1 MYKELVKV
9 FDGGKGS
16 GHFNH
21 VGIPNHKGGS
31 ARSGEFAKNINTN
44 KVSTHKMSGDNR
56 LEKIKSV
63 IKKKKNES
71 DEEYDAR
78 VKSYS
83 DALVRYTGTKYG
95 EIKDAYRAKYG
106 ITKGYYGKKMS
117 QEKAEK
123 ASNDLD
129 DYIYQAPKYDGEVYR
144 GMTLNDKNYDN
155 IIKNLKSG
163 KIMDMQG
170 ISSWSSDREISEGF
184 IEFNLDSNTPNGILF
199 KLQNKSG
206 TPISEISTV
215 SDEDEVLHPTTARY
229 KLKKIEENDNNYF
242 DANRIVTITLEQV

>member
-56 LEKIKSV
+56 LEKIKNI

-71 DEEYDAR
+71 DEEYYVR
-78 VKSYS
+78 IKSYS
-83 DALVRYTGTKYG
+83 ESIVNYTGNRYG
-95 EIKDAYRAKYG
+95 DIKNAYRAKYG
-106 ITKGYYGKKMS
+106 ISKEYNGKMS

-144 GMTLNDKNYDN
+144 GMTLSDKNYDN

-163 KIMDMQG
+163 KVMDMQG
-170 ISSWSSDREISEGF
+170 ISSWSSD
-184 IEFNLDSNTPNGILF
+184 TPNAILF

-206 TPISEISTV
+206 TPIDSISFI
-215 SDEDEVLHPTTARY
+215 SGEYEVLHPTTARY

-242 DANRIVTITLEQV
+242 NANRIVTITLEEV

>member
-21 VGIPNHKGGS
+21 VGIPNHRGGS
-31 ARSGEFAKNINTN
+31 ARSGEFAKNINNN
-44 KVSTHKMSGDNR
+44 KVSTHEMSGDNR

-71 DEEYDAR
+71 DEGYYVR
-78 VKSYS
+78 IKSYS
-83 DALVRYTGTKYG
+83 ESIVNYTGNRYG
-95 EIKDAYRAKYG
+95 DIKNAYRAKYG
-106 ITKGYYGKKMS
+106 ISKEYNGKMS

-144 GMTLNDKNYDN
+144 GMTLSNENFDN
-155 IIKNLKSG
+155 MIKNLKSG
-163 KIMDMQG
+163 KTMDMQG
-170 ISSWSSDREISEGF
+170 ISSWSSEREVSEDF
-184 IEFNLDSNTPNGILF
+184 IEDNLYHDTPNAILF

-206 TPISEISTV
+206 TPIESISFV
-215 SDEDEVLHPTTARY
+215 SGEYEVLHPTTARY

-242 DANRIVTITLEQV
+242 DANRIVTVVLEEV